1 MSTESPEQLNVTIA
15 GRDYLLSCAPAEKDA
30 LLAAV
35 AYVDDKMLAVRQHSK
50 LTGNDR
56 VAVLA
61 ALNITNELLSVRASL
76 GENTDLA
83 FNEFKRR
90 IQSIN
95 AALDHALAP
104 QEKLF

>member
-1 MSTESPEQLNVTIA
+1 
-15 GRDYLLSCAPAEKDA
+15 
-30 LLAAV
+30 
-35 AYVDDKMLAVRQHSK
+35 
-50 LTGNDR
+50 
-56 VAVLA
+56 VLA